1 MRGLDEMTKY
11 EEKEVKEVEKP
22 AVDLNALMTKVLEI
36 YDHLIS
42 PDDAYE
48 LLEDIAIISGTKERL
63 HLYKPTKEEVIE
75 EKEEKE
81 EIIEEKDES
90 EEDE

>member
-1 MRGLDEMTKY
+1 MRGLEEMTNY

-36 YDHLIS
+36 YD
-42 PDDAYE
+42 
-48 LLEDIAIISGTKERL
+48 LLTSINSN
-63 HLYKPTKEEVIE
+63 KEEVVE
-75 EKEEKE
+75 EKKEEEKE

-90 EEDE
+90 EDDE